1 MNMIDGHTGLSND
14 VVKELSSKKFQAKL
28 CYLKTDSEN
37 YFVVHIHSG
46 IINISTNYQPSNFL
60 QDLGFEECKNCQFF
74 PSGCYYKVI
83 YRIKNDFFSNDLGH
97 MRETQFIHS
106 EFENFMNNIDNIY
119 DMTLEIKRKSS
130 LFFRN
135 YVAFKPISLKELEI
149 KTPMWIDKYKSEN
162 FKQGFEKIEKI
173 KQSLKQEITLLKLLT
188 CNGKELEDA
197 VRLAF
202 EIIGF
207 SVTKTKDGFTVDLLA
222 EKDSLKLGL
231 EVTGIT
237 NIIDKKSKKINQI
250 LAFQQ
255 DERFDD
261 YKSLLIANVKM
272 NEDPES
278 RKKPYITNEAL
289 SLIESLNVG
298 FIDTFSLFKVVKHIQ
313 EGNMSLDSFISS
325 IKNKKGIIN
334 FEGE

>member
-1 MNMIDGHTGLSND
+1 MIDGHSGLSNN
-14 VVKELSSKKFQAKL
+14 VVKELGSKNFQAKL
-28 CYLKTDSEN
+28 CYLKTDSGN
-37 YFVVHIHSG
+37 YFVVHVHSG
-46 IINISTNYQPSNFL
+46 IINVSTHYQTSNFL
-60 QDLGFEECKNCQFF
+60 QDLGFEEYKNCQFF
-74 PSGCYYKVI
+74 PGGCYYKVI
-83 YRIKNDFFSNDLGH
+83 YAVKNDFFSNGLGH
-97 MRETQFIHS
+97 MRETQFVHS
-106 EFENFMNNIDNIY
+106 EFENFMNNIDDIY

-130 LFFRN
+130 LFFRD
-135 YVAFKPISLKELEI
+135 YIAFKPISLKELEI

-162 FKQGFEKIEKI
+162 FKQGFEEIENI
-173 KQSLKQEITLLKLLT
+173 KQSLKQEIILLKLLT
-188 CNGKELEDA
+188 SNGKELEEA
-197 VRLAF
+197 VKLAF
-202 EIIGF
+202 EILGF
-207 SVTKTKDGFTVDLLA
+207 TVTKTEEGFTVDLLA

-231 EVTGIT
+231 EVTGTI

-255 DERFDD
+255 DERFGG

-278 RKKPYITNEAL
+278 RKEPYITDEAL
-289 SLIESLNVG
+289 SLIESLNAG

-334 FEGE
+334 FEVR